1 MGWYVGLVVAVAAE
15 RMVELVVARR
25 NAAWS
30 AVHGGIESGQRHYPF
45 LVAVHVG
52 LIAGCVIEPI
62 VAHRTFLAEIGVPML
77 GLVLASQM
85 LRWWC
90 IGTLGKRWN
99 TRIIVVPGLPLVT
112 GGPYRWISHPNYV
125 AVVVEGIAL
134 PLVASAWVTALIFTA
149 VNLPLLMIRL
159 RCESAALAL

>member
-1 MGWYVGLVVAVAAE
+1 
-15 RMVELVVARR
+15 
-25 NAAWS
+25 
-30 AVHGGIESGQRHYPF
+30 
-45 LVAVHVG
+45 
-52 LIAGCVIEPI
+52 VIEPI

-159 RCESAALAL
+159 RCESAALAPIMPSRQLLHR